1 MSTLHNRNAGEV
13 ITSVLLISVTPLDT
27 MTGGMEAKKSSLFEM
42 TFWPSHSD
50 PGLREKINLDFH
62 FA

>member
-42 TFWPSHSD
+42 TF
-50 PGLREKINLDFH
+50 
-62 FA
+62 